1 MLGVLIALLPV
12 LGFPRAWES
21 FFQVLAG
28 LAIVLLSVWST
39 IDKKIMLKHKAQVRQ
54 ARKVTSEPS
63 ATDDSVPLVPSVTPD
78 YGKRVTDFYPK
89 TGQPGRRMSD
99 INPTITPEDTV

>member
-1 MLGVLIALLPV
+1 MLGVLIALFPV

-39 IDKKIMLKHKAQVRQ
+39 IDKKIMLKHKAQIRQ
-54 ARKVTSEPS
+54 ARKSVNEPVSTEDS
-63 ATDDSVPLVPSVTPD
+63 APLVPPVTPD
-78 YGKRVTDFYPK
+78 HGKRVTDFYPK

-99 INPTITPEDTV
+99 INPTMTPEDTL